1 MDIIP
6 RPRIWA
12 LVLCLAAAA
21 RGDEV
26 VLKNGSKLEGTVQ
39 EEGGKVRVEVGSG
52 SIVVDRSDVVSISRP
67 DREIQEFDR
76 RLGALKPDDAEGAYQ
91 IAVWARQNGLRSRS
105 DRLMRSVLDINPNH
119 EGARL
124 SQGYVLYKGAWL
136 TPDEHKAAIG
146 LVRYQGSWMTVE
158 AAERMRKMDQEL
170 ARSQLQQST
179 EERRLEQELILAR
192 QRLGAQQQ
200 YFDVLRDRGELRD
213 VMNGLGVTPWGM
225 RYWGPAVGAQP
236 VPNAQ

>member
-1 MDIIP
+1 MKITP
-6 RPRIWA
+6 SPRIWA

-26 VLKNGSKLEGTVQ
+26 LLKNGLKLEGTVH
-39 EEGGKVRVEVGSG
+39 EEGGKVRVDVGSG
-52 SIVVDRSDVVSISRP
+52 TIIVDRTDVQSISRP
-67 DREIQEFDR
+67 EKEIQEFDR
-76 RLGALKPDDAEGAYQ
+76 RQGTLKPDDAEGAYQ
-91 IAVWARQNGLRSRS
+91 LALWARQNGLRSRS

-119 EGARL
+119 EGARV
-124 SQGYVLYKGAWL
+124 SQGYIPYKGAWL

-146 LVRYQGSWMTVE
+146 LVRYQGSWMSSE
-158 AAERMRKMDQEL
+158 AAERMRKIDQEL
-170 ARSQLQQST
+170 AQSQLRQSS

-200 YFDVLRDRGELRD
+200 YFDVLRDRGELRE

-225 RYWGPAVGAQP
+225 RYWGPAVGAQSGS
-236 VPNAQ
+236 AQ

>member
-12 LVLCLAAAA
+12 IVLCLAAAA

-26 VLKNGSKLEGTVQ
+26 LLKNGSKLEGTVQ
-39 EEGGKVRVEVGSG
+39 EEGGKVRIDVGSG
-52 SIVVDRSDVVSISRP
+52 TILVDRSDVVSITKP
-67 DREIQEFDR
+67 EREIQEYDR
-76 RLGALKPDDAEGAYQ
+76 RLGALRPDDAEGAYQ
-91 IAVWARQNGLRSRS
+91 LAVWARPNGLRSRS
-105 DRLMRSVLDINPNH
+105 DRLMKSVLDSNPNH

-124 SQGYVLYKGAWL
+124 SQGYIPYKGGWL
-136 TPDEHKAAIG
+136 TADEHKAAIG

-200 YFDVLRDRGELRD
+200 YFDVLRDRGVLRD
-213 VMNGLGVTPWGM
+213 VMHGLGVTPWGM
-225 RYWGPAVGAQP
+225 RYWGPAAGPQHL
-236 VPNAQ
+236 PNAQ